1 MTFYSK
7 PNYWRKNKLT
17 EKIAMLV
24 DSGMDTPP
32 ELIKKGG
39 IFVAPLNIL
48 YDNEIYMDKIEISA
62 KEIYD
67 RLDKEIPKTS
77 LPSISYVQE
86 LIEKIKEEGYNKIVC
101 ITISSGLSGTHNALR
116 LTLEEH
122 SEIESIMID
131 TKSIGIGGGIQAAF
145 IKNEIDRGT
154 SFDAIKKF
162 TETLPVNGK
171 VFFSIPTLEYLK
183 KGGRIGLV
191 SSILGSALNLN
202 PIISCNEDGI
212 YYTVNKARGR
222 RKSLKKLMSS
232 IEKTIETSQEY
243 DLAVAYGIDKDEA
256 MYLMNDMKKAF
267 PNYRHFY
274 FGEVSPVLGAHTG
287 PGVIAAAALAI

>member
-1 MTFYSK
+1 M
-7 PNYWRKNKLT
+7 T

-32 ELIKKGG
+32 ELIQKGG

-48 YDNEIYMDKIEISA
+48 YHDKTFMDKIEISA

-67 RLDKEIPKTS
+67 RLDEEIPKTS

-86 LIEKIKEEGYNKIVC
+86 LIEKIKNEGYTKIIC

-122 SEIESIMID
+122 HEIESLLID

-145 IKNEIDRGT
+145 IKNEIDKGT
-154 SFDAIKKF
+154 SFNEIKSISD
-162 TETLPVNGK
+162 TLPIKGK

-222 RKSLKKLMSS
+222 KKSLKKLLSS
-232 IEKTIETSQEY
+232 IEKTIENAKEY
-243 DLAVAYGIDKDEA
+243 DLAIAYGNDKEEA
-256 MYLMNDMKKAF
+256 LNLMEEMKKIF
-267 PNYRHFY
+267 PDYRNFY